1 MAVPELAPADY
12 AEAARQLRAMVEAL
26 PPATPRDR
34 RVAHRLTGAAAAL
47 DAVATC
53 GNATSTPDPD
63 APDLHKRPE

>member
-34 RVAHRLTGAAAAL
+34 RVAHRLTGAAVVLDLLAVCPAA
-47 DAVATC
+47 D
-53 GNATSTPDPD
+53 S
-63 APDLHKRPE
+63 